1 MRIWLVKI
9 GEPVPIGPEAVDRV
23 HRTGYLAQFLA
34 ARDHQVIWWTSS
46 FDHYRKRHISD
57 QRTIHLADNL
67 EIRLLRGCGYSRNVG
82 LERLVDHALI
92 ARKFR
97 KAIIAEP
104 QPDIIVTALP
114 TVDLCLAS
122 LAYGRRKN
130 VPVVLDMRDMWP
142 DIFVDA
148 VPSMLRGAACPLLAP
163 FFWQAR
169 YACAHATAITGITEA
184 FVEWGLARGG
194 RKRSLLDRAFPFAY
208 PPTQPCLGAL
218 QGAATFWDNLGVP
231 AGSERL
237 VVSFVGNLS
246 RQLDVAHF
254 MEAARMLNESGRG
267 VQFVVCG
274 AGERLEEYRR
284 AAAAV
289 PGMLFPGWIDAA
301 KIHVLLQ
308 RSHVGIDPLPDRYDF
323 LATINNKAVEYL
335 SAGVPVVSSPRHG
348 VLYELLAR
356 EGCGLSYA
364 TGDACDLANVLAAI
378 HDGRDTLAQMS
389 IRTRKVFEQQ
399 FAAEKVCGA
408 MAAHFEH
415 IARAFRSAPGAMP
428 SAA

>member
-1 MRIWLVKI
+1 MTIWLVKI
-9 GEPVPIGPEAVDRV
+9 GEPVPIGPEVADRV
-23 HRTGYLAQFLA
+23 HRTGYLAQYLA
-34 ARDHQVIWWTSS
+34 ARKHQVTWWTST
-46 FDHYRKRHISD
+46 FDHYRKKHISGERIV
-57 QRTIHLADNL
+57 QLGDNL
-67 EIRLLRGCGYSRNVG
+67 SIRLLHGCGYSKNIG

-97 KAIIAEP
+97 KAITREP
-104 QPDIIVTALP
+104 RPDIIVAALP

-122 LAYGRRKN
+122 LEYGRSRN

-148 VPSMLRGAACPLLAP
+148 VPSLLRSVARPLLAP
-163 FFWQAR
+163 FFQQAR
-169 YACAHATAITGITEA
+169 HACAHATAITGITEA

-194 RKRSLLDRAFPFAY
+194 RKRSPLDRAFPFAY
-208 PPTQPCLGAL
+208 PATEPRPEAL
-218 QGAATFWDNLGVP
+218 RSAAAFWDSQGVP
-231 AGSERL
+231 PGSDPL
-237 VVSFVGNLS
+237 VVCFVGNLS

-254 MEAARMLNESGRG
+254 MEAARTLNESGRQ

-289 PGMLFPGWIDAA
+289 PGVLFPGWIDAA
-301 KIHVLLQ
+301 KINILLE
-308 RSHVGIDPLPDRYDF
+308 RSHLGIDPLPDRYDF

-348 VLYELLAR
+348 VLCDLLRR
-356 EGCGLSYA
+356 EACGLSYA
-364 TGDACDLANVLAAI
+364 TGDANGLADLLAAL
-378 HDGRDTLAQMS
+378 HDGRDRLTRMS
-389 IRTRKVFEQQ
+389 LQARKVFGQQ

-415 IARAFRSAPGAMP
+415 VARAFRGAPEEIP

>member
-9 GEPVPIGPEAVDRV
+9 GEPVPIGADLADRV

-34 ARDHQVIWWTSS
+34 ARKHQVVWWTSS
-46 FDHYRKRHISD
+46 FDHYRKKQISD
-57 QRTIHLADNL
+57 EKTVPLGDNL
-67 EIRLLRGCGYSRNVG
+67 AIRLLRGCGYSKNVG
-82 LERLVDHALI
+82 IERLIDHALI

-97 KAIIAEP
+97 SAIAREP
-104 QPDIIVTALP
+104 RPDIIVTALP

-122 LAYGRRKN
+122 LEYGRLRK

-142 DIFVDA
+142 DIFLDA
-148 VPSMLRGAACPLLAP
+148 VPCPLRRLARPLLVP
-163 FFWQAR
+163 FFRQAR

-184 FVEWGLARGG
+184 FVEWGLGRGG
-194 RKRSLLDRAFPFAY
+194 RARSSLDRAFPFAY
-208 PPTQPCLGAL
+208 PATIPCPEAIRN
-218 QGAATFWDNLGVP
+218 AAAFWDAHGVHT
-231 AGSERL
+231 GSDRL
-237 VVSFVGNLS
+237 VVCFVGNLS

-254 MEAARMLNESGRG
+254 IEAARTLTGSGRP

-274 AGERLEEYRR
+274 AGERLAEYRR

-335 SAGVPVVSSPRHG
+335 SASLPVVSSPRHG
-348 VLYELLAR
+348 VLCELLQR

-364 TGDACDLANVLAAI
+364 TGDAASLASVLTAL
-378 HDGRDTLAQMS
+378 HDHRERLVQMS
-389 IRTRKVFEQQ
+389 IRAREVFELQ
-399 FAAEKVCGA
+399 FAAEKVCGD

-415 IARAFRSAPGAMP
+415 IAGLYQPAPAEID